1 MNDKE
6 KSKTVKLSQNHQ
18 ERSRTIK
25 KSQKKDETIKDD
37 QRRCNESFI
46 YKMFF
51 YFGKVKLFLPTFHFS
66 IIFLFLNLSYLF
78 KRKTKHGTKWYKMCT
93 N

>member
-1 MNDKE
+1 MYKLDHIIKASSRNDSLLKYISKE
-6 KSKTVKLSQNHQ
+6 VRSKWQGEVFLTY
-18 ERSRTIK
+18 I
-25 KSQKKDETIKDD
+25 
-37 QRRCNESFI
+37 SF
-46 YKMFF
+46 
-51 YFGKVKLFLPTFHFS
+51 FHFS